1 MVHGSLQSTAA
12 ELSEGGRVKISKY
25 CSNNAI
31 FMEINHYFCKLEL
44 YNGVLCPKM
53 KID

>member
-1 MVHGSLQSTAA
+1 MVHGSLRSKAA

-31 FMEINHYFCKLEL
+31 FMEINHYFYKLEL

>member
-1 MVHGSLQSTAA
+1 MMKGERLMKGFVHK
-12 ELSEGGRVKISKY
+12 VKISKY

-31 FMEINHYFCKLEL
+31 FVEINHYFCKLEL
-44 YNGVLCPKM
+44 YNGILCPKM